1 MIVKICGIRS
11 LGDAL
16 AAVDAGADML
26 GFNFYAASPRYLETI
41 ACERLVQSLR
51 VAIPRPP
58 LLIGVFVN
66 ASISEVVAIL
76 DRCTLDMAQLHG
88 DEPPAALAAL
98 GSRAFKAV
106 RPTTPEDAAQQ
117 VHAYRSM
124 ASSPRAP
131 EILMDAS
138 APGLY
143 GGSGLTADWSTASA
157 QAKKARLLL
166 AGGLN
171 PANVA
176 DAIAAVRPW
185 GVDVASGVEV
195 EPGVKDAAKMK
206 TFVEQARQ
214 AAAG

>member
-26 GFNFYAASPRYLETI
+26 GFNFYAASPRYLENI

-51 VAIPRPP
+51 AAIPRPP
-58 LLIGVFVN
+58 LLVGVFVN
-66 ASISEVVAIL
+66 APVSEIVAVL

-88 DEPPAALAAL
+88 DEPPAAVAGL
-98 GSRAFKAV
+98 GGRAFKAV
-106 RPTTPEDAAQQ
+106 RPATPEAAAEQVRTYRQQ
-117 VHAYRSM
+117 
-124 ASSPRAP
+124 ASPLGAP
-131 EILMDAS
+131 EILLDAS

-143 GGSGLTADWSTASA
+143 GGSGLTADWSVAA
-157 QAKKARLLL
+157 EQAREARLLL

-176 DAIAAVRPW
+176 KAVAMVRPW
-185 GVDVASGVEV
+185 GVDVASGVEI
-195 EPGVKDAAKMK
+195 EPGTKDAAKMRV
-206 TFVEQARQ
+206 FVEQARR
-214 AAAG
+214 AEPN